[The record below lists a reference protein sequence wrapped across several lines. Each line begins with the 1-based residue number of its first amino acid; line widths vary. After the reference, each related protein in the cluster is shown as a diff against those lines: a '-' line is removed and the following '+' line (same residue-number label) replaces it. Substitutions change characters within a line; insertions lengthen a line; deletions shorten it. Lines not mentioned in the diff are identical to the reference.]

1 MLCLEIPLYIKI
13 CPAPPCRYFVA
24 SNITLRGGREKNAEP
39 EMKTRQRIIILLL
52 LLYSWC
58 LEDEPSALSLFTLL
72 SIYCLMTPFTHL
84 HNNNNAN
91 DSNNVIMHRHPQRD
105 NMLHTIAM
113 QIMALQSRVRDGLRD
128 CPLFIIH
135 RGFRT
140 QTDRQTHTHTLSSLF
155 GSAVYLVF
163 IRDPVLL
170 CQGPTNPPPAP
181 KLSYSFCL
189 PVGNLA
195 PGWGGLVRR
204 TKPTS

>member
-1 MLCLEIPLYIKI
+1 
-13 CPAPPCRYFVA
+13 
-24 SNITLRGGREKNAEP
+24 
-39 EMKTRQRIIILLL
+39 MKTRQCIIILLL

-58 LEDEPSALSLFTLL
+58 FEDELVGKPSALSLSTLL

-91 DSNNVIMHRHPQRD
+91 DSNNVIMHRHPRRD

-113 QIMALQSRVRDGLRD
+113 QIMALQSRVRDGLRV

-135 RGFRT
+135 RGFCK

-170 CQGPTNPPPAP
+170 CQGPTNPPTPP

-195 PGWGGLVRR
+195 PGWGGLVWG
-204 TKPTS
+204 TKPTSQH

>member
-1 MLCLEIPLYIKI
+1 
-13 CPAPPCRYFVA
+13 
-24 SNITLRGGREKNAEP
+24 
-39 EMKTRQRIIILLL
+39 MKTRRRIIILLL

-58 LEDEPSALSLFTLL
+58 FEDELVGKPSALSLSTLW

-91 DSNNVIMHRHPQRD
+91 DSNNVIMHRHPRRD

-113 QIMALQSRVRDGLRD
+113 QIMALQSRVRDGLRV

-170 CQGPTNPPPAP
+170 CQGPTNPPHSTQTQLLLLFACREFGSWLRGPCARDKTHFTALDGAP
-181 KLSYSFCL
+181 NTSPHAHTYSL
-189 PVGNLA
+189 
-195 PGWGGLVRR
+195 LVH
-204 TKPTS
+204 